1 MPEITVISKQSN
13 YGRMNGYM
21 VSESPALKTEE
32 EYINKAKA
40 YLNNWFNFGN
50 IQLVGLAPAL

>member
-1 MPEITVISKQSN
+1 MDNCFIAMPEITVISKQSN

-40 YLNNWFNFGN
+40 YLNN
-50 IQLVGLAPAL
+50 